1 MSMDRTC
8 ESKIMKIGREI
19 ILQEVNNLVINPL
32 TIKQNGC
39 AACHILFKLVDKMQ
53 MNESDATDLL
63 SQIRLHDPNLN
74 GAFMEMVEDIH
85 MKQRMMATPFFLKVR
100 SAKDNYID
108 ANFKN
113 FLEEK
118 STKLVNCGNN
128 LVLRKLLISA
138 ITLEITQNIGMDYH
152 AALEELYYY
161 MRKNDE
167 QTNSAI
173 IELVI
178 PKDLEQ
184 ILLYAC
190 QYFEDIFFSVIESEF
205 YFF

>member
-1 MSMDRTC
+1 MDA
-8 ESKIMKIGREI
+8 
-19 ILQEVNNLVINPL
+19 
-32 TIKQNGC
+32 

-74 GAFMEMVEDIH
+74 DAFMEMVEDIH

-118 STKLVNCGNN
+118 ST
-128 LVLRKLLISA
+128 
-138 ITLEITQNIGMDYH
+138 
-152 AALEELYYY
+152 
-161 MRKNDE
+161 
-167 QTNSAI
+167 
-173 IELVI
+173 
-178 PKDLEQ
+178 
-184 ILLYAC
+184 
-190 QYFEDIFFSVIESEF
+190 
-205 YFF
+205 